1 MSTADDI
8 LIALHDIYGRLH
20 GINAILDYEPR
31 AVQAAPMI
39 YTQLESMTRD
49 MNQVVIG
56 GRLVVYNWRWM
67 SRLLIAYQDPQTA
80 EQDLRRYVDELTNL
94 LEDPNNRRLN
104 GVVPQGEA
112 RIDEVRTGYASVD
125 GTVYRIAD
133 IYTIVSDKIVRP

>member
-8 LIALHDIYGRLH
+8 LVALHNIYGQAY
-20 GINAILDYEPR
+20 GITALLDYEPR
-31 AVQAAPMI
+31 AVHAAPMI

-49 MNQVVIG
+49 MGQVAIG

-67 SRLLIAYQDPQTA
+67 SRLLVAYQDPETG
-80 EQDLRRYVDELTNL
+80 ERDLRRYLDLLINL

-112 RIDEVRTGYASVD
+112 RIDEVRTGYATVD

-133 IYTIVSDKIVRP
+133 IYTIVADKIIRP